1 MEFPGD
7 IWIEIMSYFHSA
19 YKVPLH
25 YTSLVENKQF
35 YFSREKNKRG
45 TCRCRLSYLPQR
57 RYISEME
64 KVYDSF
70 YMTAILCSR
79 NTTNKKESS
88 FQIKRKTAHPDI
100 IDDFITI
107 FDEYKNPNLQ
117 ILANIK
123 Y

>member
-35 YFSREKNKRG
+35 YFPEKKTNAL

-70 YMTAILCSR
+70 YMTVILCSR
-79 NTTNKKESS
+79 NTTNKKSS

>member
-1 MEFPGD
+1 
-7 IWIEIMSYFHSA
+7 
-19 YKVPLH
+19 
-25 YTSLVENKQF
+25 
-35 YFSREKNKRG
+35 
-45 TCRCRLSYLPQR
+45 
-57 RYISEME
+57 ME

-70 YMTAILCSR
+70 YMTVILCSR

-88 FQIKRKTAHPDI
+88 FQIKRKTAHPNI

-123 Y
+123 ILILMLILQMSSNIKTKHAGLFLPCFSDKDFFLQSSKERDYFPF

>member
-7 IWIEIMSYFHSA
+7 IWREIMSYFHSA

-45 TCRCRLSYLPQR
+45 FHRCRLSYLPQR

-88 FQIKRKTAHPDI
+88 FQIKRNTAHPDI
-100 IDDFITI
+100 IDDFIKI
-107 FDEYKNPNLQ
+107 FDEYKNTNLQ